1 MEDVAGRCRSPGLF
15 CLNRP
20 IYFPADDCRVI
31 ILDQIHGKLSRVL
44 YNLFVDTVL
53 RKGFLHLASAR
64 LSFVSLRTAFIAAI
78 SSLLNL

>member
-1 MEDVAGRCRSPGLF
+1 M
-15 CLNRP
+15 
-20 IYFPADDCRVI
+20 I
-31 ILDQIHGKLSRVL
+31 ILNQIHGKLSRVL